1 MKNGKVFQW
10 LWVLVVLTL
19 ALMQRSVAAVAQERP
34 SPNTPMTPQQY
45 PDSMSQQQTSTL
57 DESEDFTTLSGKI
70 LKSGDKF
77 VLQDSI
83 GESTY
88 QLDDQQRAKD
98 FEGMNVKVT
107 GAIDKV
113 SKSIRVTKIEPEQ

>member
-1 MKNGKVFQW
+1 MKNGKLFQW

-19 ALMQRSVAAVAQERP
+19 ALVQASVVVVAQERP

-45 PDSMSQQQTSTL
+45 PDAMSQQQTSTPE
-57 DESEDFTTLSGKI
+57 ESEDFTTLSGKI

-98 FEGMNVKVT
+98 FEGMNVKIT
-107 GAIDKV
+107 GAVDKV
-113 SKSIRVTKIEPEQ
+113 TKSIRVAKIEPEQ

>member
-1 MKNGKVFQW
+1 MANFFSGCGY
-10 LWVLVVLTL
+10 LLVLTL
-19 ALMQRSVAAVAQERP
+19 ALVQASVIVVAQERP
-34 SPNTPMTPQQY
+34 SPNAPMTPQQY
-45 PDSMSQQQTSTL
+45 PDAMSQQQTSTL

-88 QLDDQQRAKD
+88 QLDDQRRAKD
-98 FEGMNVKVT
+98 FEGQNVKIT
-107 GAIDKV
+107 GVVDKLT
-113 SKSIRVTKIEPEQ
+113 KTIRITKIELER

>member
-1 MKNGKVFQW
+1 MKNGKLFQW

-19 ALMQRSVAAVAQERP
+19 ALMQASVVVVAQQQP
-34 SPNTPMTPQQY
+34 SPNAPMTPQQY
-45 PDSMSQQQTSTL
+45 PDAMSQQQTSTL
-57 DESEDFTTLSGKI
+57 EESEDFTTLSGKI

-107 GAIDKV
+107 GTVDKV